1 MTEIEQLKTVLR
13 YEPEKGLFY
22 WIVDQNSRAMAGS
35 VAGSVR
41 KATGYVKI
49 VAFKKYYAAHRLAW
63 AFVHGYWPSIIDHKD
78 RNRSNNA
85 IANLRECTSSQ
96 NAANRDFSST
106 NTSGYRG
113 VVLIKSCKKWQA
125 QACVAGKNFYLGVFE
140 TPEAASQRYEEFCS
154 EVRGEFHLSR
164 IQEVHP

>member
-1 MTEIEQLKTVLR
+1 MTELELLKTVLR
-13 YEPEKGLFY
+13 YEPDTGLFY
-22 WIVDQNSRAMAGS
+22 WKVDQNSRAMAGS

-63 AFVHGYWPSIIDHKD
+63 AFVYGYWPSILDHKD

-85 IANLRECTSSQ
+85 IANLRECTASQ
-96 NAANRDFSST
+96 NAANRDFSSM

-113 VVLIKSCKKWQA
+113 VVEKSPSRWQA
-125 QACVAGKNFYLGVFE
+125 QACVAGTNFYLGIFD
-140 TPEAASQRYEEFCS
+140 TPEEASARYEEFCTA
-154 EVRGEFHLSR
+154 VRGEFHLAR
-164 IQEVHP
+164 TKEVRA